1 MCLCALQDIIDTI
14 SKKWNLLILEEISDQ
29 KKARYGNLKAGLE
42 GVSPSTLATSL
53 KKLESQGLIRRKFFN
68 EIPPRTEYSITK
80 KGKNFLVALKPLYE
94 WIGIN
99 KNPDFKCDCKHR
111 TRITEFRNKATNRLI
126 EASMCAC
133 TCLPMMVGNLI
144 LENPIL

>member
-29 KKARYGNLKAGLE
+29 KKVRYTDLLVRFE
-42 GVSPSTLATSL
+42 RISPSTLATSL

-80 KGKNFLVALKPLYE
+80 KCNEFLVALKPLYE

-99 KNPDFKCDCKHR
+99 KNLDFQCDCKHR